1 MTAGVKRWGWS
12 PRIAVAVHRFAMT
25 VMTPVTLLTSKVAL
39 PYRAN
44 RMLIDSHCH
53 FDFAPFCD
61 DPEHYLALARQA
73 GVEKI
78 VIPAVGQRNWQVLRD
93 LSVRFPCLYYG
104 LGLHPF
110 FSAEHDANALQQ
122 LASALAAEAVLRE
135 KSVSRCVAVGE
146 CGLDFAIVN
155 ADRDQQIS
163 LLAAQLQLANR
174 FELPVILHCRKA
186 FPELFGVLRQNRP
199 IAGGVYHGFSGSHQQ
214 AKQLI
219 DLGIK
224 IGVGGTIT
232 YRRAN
237 KTRNT
242 IAALPLDA
250 LLLETDAP
258 DMPVAG
264 FQGEPNRPDRLVNV
278 LGELAAIRTE
288 SEQEIKQVISLTTAE
303 LFRIPM

>member
-1 MTAGVKRWGWS
+1 
-12 PRIAVAVHRFAMT
+12 
-25 VMTPVTLLTSKVAL
+25 
-39 PYRAN
+39 
-44 RMLIDSHCH
+44 MLIDSHCH

-61 DPEHYLALARQA
+61 DPEYYLGLAQQA
-73 GVEKI
+73 GVGKI
-78 VIPAVGQRNWQVLRD
+78 VIPAVGQRNWQAVRQLAA
-93 LSVRFPCLYYG
+93 RFPSLYFG

-110 FSAEHDANALQQ
+110 FSAEHDANALEQ
-122 LASALAAEAVLRE
+122 LESELVAEATLRE
-135 KSVSRCVAVGE
+135 KDHSRCVAVGE
-146 CGLDFAIVN
+146 CGLDFAIAD

-163 LLAAQLQLANR
+163 LLVAQLQLANR
-174 FELPVILHCRKA
+174 FELPVIMHCRKA
-186 FPELFGVLRQNRP
+186 FPELLRVLRQNTP
-199 IAGGVYHGFSGSHQQ
+199 IAGGVYHGFSGSYQQ

-237 KTRNT
+237 KTRST

-250 LLLETDAP
+250 LLLETDVP

-278 LGELAAIRTE
+278 LDELSAIRTE
-288 SEQEIKQVISLTTAE
+288 TEQEIKQATSLTTAE
-303 LFRIPM
+303 LFRIRM

>member
-1 MTAGVKRWGWS
+1 
-12 PRIAVAVHRFAMT
+12 
-25 VMTPVTLLTSKVAL
+25 
-39 PYRAN
+39 
-44 RMLIDSHCH
+44 MLIDSHCH

-61 DPEHYLALARQA
+61 DPAFFLRLSQQA

-78 VIPAVGQRNWQVLRD
+78 IIPAVGQRNWQTVRD
-93 LSVRFPCLYYG
+93 LSTRFANLYFG

-110 FSAEHDANALQQ
+110 FSAEHDANALKQ
-122 LASALAAEAVLRE
+122 LEYELEAEARLRE
-135 KSVSRCVAVGE
+135 KKQSLCVAVGE
-146 CGLDFAIVN
+146 CGLDFAIAN

-163 LLAAQLQLANR
+163 LLAAQLELANR
-174 FELPVILHCRKA
+174 FALPVILHCRKA
-186 FPELFGVLRQNRP
+186 FPELLRVLRQNTP

-214 AKQLI
+214 ATQLI

-278 LGELAAIRTE
+278 LHELAAIRTE
-288 SEQEIKQVISLTTAE
+288 SEQTIKQVTSLTTAE
-303 LFRIPM
+303 LFRIRM

>member
-1 MTAGVKRWGWS
+1 
-12 PRIAVAVHRFAMT
+12 
-25 VMTPVTLLTSKVAL
+25 
-39 PYRAN
+39 
-44 RMLIDSHCH
+44 MLIDSHCH

-61 DPEHYLALARQA
+61 DPEYYLGLSHKV

-78 VIPAVGQRNWQVLRD
+78 VIPAVGQRNWQTVRELAG
-93 LSVRFPCLYYG
+93 RFPSLYFG

-110 FSAEHDANALQQ
+110 FSAEHDANALNQ
-122 LASALAAEAVLRE
+122 LESELAAEATLRGRND
-135 KSVSRCVAVGE
+135 SRCVAVGE
-146 CGLDFAIVN
+146 CGLDFAI
-155 ADRDQQIS
+155 ADADQNQQVS
-163 LLAAQLQLANR
+163 VLAAQLQLANR
-174 FELPVILHCRKA
+174 FDLPVILHCRKA
-186 FPELFGVLRQNRP
+186 FPELMRVLRQNTP
-199 IAGGVYHGFSGSHQQ
+199 IAGGVYHGFSGSYQQ
-214 AKQLI
+214 ATQLI

-278 LGELAAIRTE
+278 LHELAAIRTE
-288 SEQEIKQVISLTTAE
+288 SEQIIKQATSLTTAE
-303 LFRIPM
+303 LFRIQV

>member
-1 MTAGVKRWGWS
+1 
-12 PRIAVAVHRFAMT
+12 
-25 VMTPVTLLTSKVAL
+25 
-39 PYRAN
+39 
-44 RMLIDSHCH
+44 MLIDSHCH

-61 DPEHYLALARQA
+61 DPEYYLALSHQA
-73 GVEKI
+73 GVGKI
-78 VIPAVGQRNWQVLRD
+78 VIPAVGQRNWQAVRD
-93 LSVRFPCLYYG
+93 LSARFPQLYFG

-110 FSAEHDANALQQ
+110 FSVEHDVSTLIQLEYE
-122 LASALAAEAVLRE
+122 LASEAEQRE
-135 KSVSRCVAVGE
+135 KKQSHCVAVGE

-186 FPELFGVLRQNRP
+186 FPELLRVLRQNMP

-214 AKQLI
+214 AVQLI

-264 FQGEPNRPDRLVNV
+264 FQGEPNRPDRLVKV

-288 SEQEIKQVISLTTAE
+288 SEQEIKQATSLTTAE